1 MYARGV
7 KQTFANEMMKE
18 SVTSFMINNFDLKHG
33 MLMSFK
39 LHLSENQ
46 VLHVGI
52 FPDKETADKF
62 AQAVKPAQKQ
72 IAEMGAKSELMA
84 GPLKDLKIAGDVT
97 IDQLTAAS
105 SRA

>member
-1 MYARGV
+1 MQEASNRPCQRDDEG
-7 KQTFANEMMKE
+7 KRDLLHDKE
-18 SVTSFMINNFDLKHG
+18 LDLKHG

-52 FPDKETADKF
+52 FPDEETADKF

-72 IAEMGAKSELMA
+72 IAEMGASELMA
-84 GPLKDLKIAGDVT
+84 GL
-97 IDQLTAAS
+97 
-105 SRA
+105 

>member
-18 SVTSFMINNFDLKHG
+18 SVTSFMIKNFDLKHG

-52 FPDKETADKF
+52 FPDEETADKF

-72 IAEMGAKSELMA
+72 IAEMGAKSESMV

-97 IDQLTAAS
+97 IDQLTGGS
-105 SRA
+105 